1 MPARVLLRPTAA
13 VMVAALAAAGC
24 SSPTTSAESTAT
36 TTVSEAPTAVASTPE
51 AAPASVAPRISA
63 TGPTDGDRGTTGG
76 RSNGGTGSDEGR
88 SGGASDGP
96 TIVYFRVA
104 EKPSCPAGTTVNPV
118 AGHPVLVEWKAT
130 NVDSVA
136 LSVDGPGVYRD
147 TYPATGSESFAFP
160 CSGVEGDVQKHTY
173 LLTVRN
179 ADGTRTKTLAV
190 NARVHDIPAV

>member
-36 TTVSEAPTAVASTPE
+36 TTVSEAPTAATSTPE

-76 RSNGGTGSDEGR
+76 RANGGTGSDEGR
-88 SGGASDGP
+88 SGGP

-147 TYPATGSESFAFP
+147 TYPAAGSESFTFP
-160 CSGVEGDVQKHTY
+160 CSGVEGDVQRHTY

-190 NARVHDIPAV
+190 SARVHDIPAV